1 MDVQRLVEISN
12 ELGFVDISKKLEEIE
27 QKNNQED
34 CSLVVPLV
42 GEFSSGKTTLI
53 NALTDSKKLETATK
67 PTTATIYEVHFGSE
81 RCYAT
86 IMDETDTI
94 KEIDNLEELK
104 NDTLKDAKVV
114 TVYDTSTK
122 VPSSAILVDTPGLS
136 SPDPKHKQTLVDF
149 LPLADAI
156 LLVSDVNQ
164 QITKSVIDF
173 VKTMALS
180 KRPIYLVLTK
190 CDTKAPSELEK
201 AKEYIRE
208 NVKINTNNIVCISA
222 TNNNL
227 DELYSLLH
235 HIHSEKSKIL
245 QSVNAMRVKNIVEIL
260 LSRIDKLLETSKNDN
275 GVDEQIRCQKYE
287 LDRLN
292 RNIDNLLEAM
302 SGDILEKGKY
312 ASRKFEDIISERLNS
327 LATEK
332 SNNFDADAK
341 SAIDN
346 TASLILNELKNDI
359 RQILQKKA
367 SAKIG
372 TDDAVE
378 LYSLKEIDLSQYKIG
393 ELSYNLN
400 LNDLGHQYD
409 GYIST
414 GLKIGAAV
422 AVVAAAAPA
431 IGGAAAAG
439 GAAAT
444 TGKLIDIADTVT
456 DVGSI
461 ISNAKTV
468 SIMKQVTT
476 FGGKVD
482 ERYGKIEGQDK
493 KWGGHV
499 GSSKG
504 IVESLVGIVTDSTM
518 GKPQRRRA
526 ISNYMDDML
535 LPEFKSEINRIASA
549 LITQIGTSLHQEANE
564 TIQEMTNTLEELERI
579 RKEKKEEYNNKMS
592 LFRNYKNELL
602 MI

>member
-180 KRPIYLVLTK
+180 KRPIYLILTK
-190 CDTKAPSELEK
+190 CDTKAPSELDK

-208 NVKINTNNIVCISA
+208 NVEINTSNIVCVSA
-222 TNNNL
+222 NNNNL
-227 DELYSLLH
+227 EELYSLLH

-245 QSVNAMRVKNIVEIL
+245 QSVNAMRVKNLIEIL
-260 LSRIDKLLETSKNDN
+260 LSRIDKLLETSKDDN

-332 SNNFDADAK
+332 SNNFDADAT
-341 SAIDN
+341 SAINN
-346 TASLILNELKNDI
+346 TASLIVNEFTNDI

-400 LNDLGHQYD
+400 LNGLGHQYD

-422 AVVAAAAPA
+422 AAVAAVAPA

-439 GAAAT
+439 GAVA

-461 ISNAKTV
+461 VSNAKTF
-468 SIMKQVTT
+468 SKMEKMKT
-476 FGGKVD
+476 FLERAERTFEDMKGK
-482 ERYGKIEGQDK
+482 DK
-493 KWGGHV
+493 KWGDHV
-499 GSSKG
+499 GASKG

-535 LPEFKSEINRIASA
+535 LPEFKSEINRIAST

-564 TIQEMTNTLEELERI
+564 TIQKMTNTLEELERI